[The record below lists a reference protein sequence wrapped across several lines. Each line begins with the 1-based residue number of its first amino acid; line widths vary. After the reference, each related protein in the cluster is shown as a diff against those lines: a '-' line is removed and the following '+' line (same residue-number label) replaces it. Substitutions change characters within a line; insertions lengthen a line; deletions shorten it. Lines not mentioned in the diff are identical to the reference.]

1 MTPKSQKTSEK
12 LVGLEGFEPPTHG
25 LGNRCSIRLSYRPS
39 CVFNN
44 LQTIFCPYLSSLAQ
58 KLTISLTGR
67 FRVTSSILS
76 IPLVGKRPK
85 LGILLLTCGV

>member
-25 LGNRCSIRLSYRPS
+25 LGNRCSIRLSYRPAF
-39 CVFNN
+39 VFNN
-44 LQTIFCPYLSSLAQ
+44 LETNMCSYLSFLAQ
-58 KLTISLTGR
+58 NLTITPTGR

-76 IPLVGKRPK
+76 IPLVGKRRK
-85 LGILLLTCGV
+85 LGFCC

>member
-25 LGNRCSIRLSYRPS
+25 LGNRCSILLSYRPAF
-39 CVFNN
+39 VFNN
-44 LQTIFCPYLSSLAQ
+44 LETNMCSYLSFLAQ
-58 KLTISLTGR
+58 NLTITPTGR

-76 IPLVGKRPK
+76 IPLVGKRRK
-85 LGILLLTCGV
+85 LGFCC